1 MPETVRGGLLDDLAR
16 VRDLATRPAKAA
28 EEIARNIEDASDQIR
43 NATPYDYEAAHVR
56 RAIPALMQGLFDLR
70 IAVRDS
76 IADLKAKGQLN
87 QQVQAAI
94 RDLMRMARY
103 GCDYLG
109 EMSIGHRRL
118 GHGETPGPAF
128 TGMPLQSFRNARLNP
143 GETIAFRSGDVIMMR
158 GSHHNSAAIARIG
171 DVDSQF
177 SHLAILYVDAA
188 GSQHIVESLI
198 EEGAI
203 INPLSHSLSH
213 GVARAAVYRHKDK
226 RLAAEAARLMFDHV
240 RRSREPGGKR
250 ILYDFTMRLPG
261 YRHLF
266 CAKVVRQ
273 GFDLASGGKVL
284 LPTCP
289 THFQLKNRDFLKRI
303 GVKTNETFAPADI
316 DLEADFDLVAE
327 WQDYRATARLRSQDL
342 IMDKLF
348 EWMDEH
354 GYKFKEDFVIYLI
367 SFLGR
372 IAGKLSDRAKNLI
385 ADVVPKVPSNMR
397 QRTIATV
404 AMLHKT
410 AQPLLEKIE
419 ELEARNLA
427 ISGRPLNGRAVYEA
441 LEAIRAR
448 SGGRIGYLVSRPA
461 NTG

>member
-1 MPETVRGGLLDDLAR
+1 MAQTLRGGLLDDLAR
-16 VRDLATRPAKAA
+16 VRELATRPAKTAA
-28 EEIARNIEDASDQIR
+28 EIARNIEAASGQIR
-43 NATPYDYEAAHVR
+43 LATPHDYEAGHVQG
-56 RAIPALMQGLFDLR
+56 AIPALMQGLFDLR
-70 IAVRDS
+70 LAVRAALAGWKSQGLLTPD
-76 IADLKAKGQLN
+76 
-87 QQVQAAI
+87 VQAAV

-109 EMSIGHRRL
+109 EMSIGNRRL

-128 TGMPLQSFRNARLNP
+128 TGHPLQTFRNPALNP
-143 GETIAFRSGDVIMMR
+143 GEAIAWRSGDVIMMR

-177 SHLAILYVDAA
+177 SHLAVLYIDPT
-188 GSQHIVESLI
+188 GGQHIVESLI

-203 INPLSHSLSH
+203 INPLSHSLGH
-213 GVARAAVYRHKDK
+213 GVARAALYRHKDE
-226 RLAAEAARLMFDHV
+226 RLAAEAARLMHEHV

-261 YRHLF
+261 YRQLF
-266 CAKVVRQ
+266 CAKVIRQ
-273 GFDLASGGKVL
+273 AFDLASAGKIM
-284 LPTCP
+284 LPTYP
-289 THFQLKNRDFLKRI
+289 TRFQLKNRDFLKRI

-316 DLEADFDLVAE
+316 DLETDFDLVAE
-327 WQDYRATARLRSQDL
+327 WQDYRATARLRTQDL

-354 GYKFKEDFVIYLI
+354 GYTFKEDFIIHLI

-372 IAGKLSDRAKNLI
+372 IAGQMSDRAKSLI

-397 QRTIATV
+397 RRTIATV

-410 AQPLLEKIE
+410 AQPLLEKLE
-419 ELEARNLA
+419 TLEAEHLA
-427 ISGRPLNGRAVYEA
+427 RSGRPLDGRAVYEA
-441 LEAIRAR
+441 LEAIRAQSR
-448 SGGRIGYLVSRPA
+448 GRIGYLSGK
-461 NTG
+461 T